1 MKITVVGPSNTAADD
16 VIDKVITRDVFGGDN

>member
-1 MKITVVGPSNTAADD
+1 MKITVVGPSNTAVDN